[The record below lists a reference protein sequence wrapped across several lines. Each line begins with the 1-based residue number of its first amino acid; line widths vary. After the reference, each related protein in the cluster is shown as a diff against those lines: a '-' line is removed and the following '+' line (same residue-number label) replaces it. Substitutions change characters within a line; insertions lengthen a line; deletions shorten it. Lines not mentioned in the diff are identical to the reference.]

1 MSSLLVA
8 AGRTT
13 AYGTSRH
20 FAAAQQFGRIWS
32 EADIK
37 SQSRI
42 YEYTLMITPPPFDC
56 ILPRAQ
62 QWPASAR
69 ATAPELRRGA
79 FERDAG

>member
-1 MSSLLVA
+1 MEEADLFDELVDRAHPGCATVSRMMSSLLVA

-13 AYGTSRH
+13 AYGRSRH

-42 YEYTLMITPPPFDC
+42 YEHTP
-56 ILPRAQ
+56 
-62 QWPASAR
+62 
-69 ATAPELRRGA
+69 
-79 FERDAG
+79 

>member
-1 MSSLLVA
+1 MEEADLPDELVDRAHPGCATASRMMSSLLVA

-42 YEYTLMITPPPFDC
+42 YEHTP
-56 ILPRAQ
+56 
-62 QWPASAR
+62 
-69 ATAPELRRGA
+69 
-79 FERDAG
+79 